1 MRKLNQKRFC
11 LLGLLFIFL
20 SCAKTEWLNS
30 RQGSVSLNII
40 QDKESNQRQTPDL
53 SIQSFT
59 INILDDQ
66 DEIVRSFDRYDQ
78 VDEQIYLSV
87 GQYKVHAFSEV
98 MEEAAFD
105 MPTYEGFKSFNIN
118 DLSNTQ
124 VNVVCTLSN
133 VKVSTT
139 FSDNFKE
146 IFPKAYVVVQNE
158 SGALTFSNEESRSG
172 YFDVSSMLVTVYT
185 INDEDKERVLL
196 TYRVDDVAARDHL
209 IFNFNTEEGDT
220 GIDIEVDES
229 TDYKEIHFTIPQDW
243 LEMDLPTMDSDTDL
257 EAPIEFVEG
266 TTTPL
271 DLTFEVPGSI
281 TQLIM
286 VVDDP
291 EMLKTGW
298 PKMINFADL
307 SESEKTFLVGKGIT
321 YSDKILGE
329 TSASISLTEGLK
341 YFLSDENQS
350 KDYQIHFLIQDYF
363 FPEVDLPV
371 DIKVNPAVL
380 HASINSYETWSYST
394 DIHVNV
400 EEGNPDFVGIAYK
413 EKSGDVWLKNT
424 TPISQIDKDL
434 VFNVAGLKDN
444 VEYEFKAVQNLNS
457 SSIAEVK
464 TEEALAIPNQ
474 DFEEWVVEKLSTG
487 PFSYSLYLHHPWGDK
502 SNSPWATINEI
513 TTEHNGWWTYA
524 YNSLSNTVRDEDRH
538 SGNYSAK
545 LSTVGYGYGS
555 TNAGGASVVK
565 KRAAAELFL
574 GDFNASSKTRTYG
587 IPFASRPIALKG
599 FFKYQPYKEDQFII
613 EVSVENRDGG
623 NVTVLDHKEF
633 INGDNQNQFKEF
645 NIPIDYTQPF
655 KATHLTINIKS
666 TTKPEGE
673 LETEPRD
680 GKHLGSELW
689 VDQLSFE
696 YK

>member
-1 MRKLNQKRFC
+1 MSKLNFRRFC
-11 LLGLLFIFL
+11 LFGLLFIFL
-20 SCAKTEWLNS
+20 SCTKTEWLECRS
-30 RQGSVSLNII
+30 GSVSLKLTQEN
-40 QDKESNQRQTPDL
+40 ESNLRQTPDL

-59 INILDDQ
+59 INIKDDQ
-66 DEIVRSFDRYDQ
+66 DEIVKSFDRYDE
-78 VDEQIYLSV
+78 VDEQIYLAV
-87 GQYKVHAFSEV
+87 GKYKAEAFSEI

-105 MPTYEGFKSFNIN
+105 SPTYAGIKSFEIN

-124 VNVVCTLSN
+124 VNVVCALSN
-133 VKVSTT
+133 IKVSTT

-146 IFPKAYVVVQNE
+146 VFPKAYALVQNE
-158 SGALTFSNEESRSG
+158 SGNLHFTNEESRSG
-172 YFDVSSMLVTVYT
+172 YFNVSSLLVTVYT
-185 INDEDKERVLL
+185 LTDENKERVLL
-196 TYRVDDVAARDHL
+196 THRVDEVAPRDHY

-271 DLTFEVPGSI
+271 NLTFEVPGSI

-286 VVDDP
+286 VVDDA
-291 EMLKTGW
+291 EMLQRGW
-298 PKMINFADL
+298 PKMINLADL
-307 SESEKTFLVGKGIT
+307 SESEKTFLAEKGIT
-321 YSDKILGE
+321 YSDKIHGE

-371 DIKVNPAVL
+371 NIKVNPAIL
-380 HASINSYETWSYST
+380 HASINDYETWSHSS
-394 DIHVNV
+394 DVHVNV

-413 EKSGDVWLKNT
+413 EKSGDVWLKNM

-434 VFNVAGLKDN
+434 VFNVSGLKDN

-457 SSIAEVK
+457 SSIAEAK
-464 TEEALAIPNQ
+464 TEEDLGIPNH
-474 DFEEWVVEKLSTG
+474 DFEDWVLERFGIISQV
-487 PFSYSLYLHHPWGDK
+487 YLHHVWNSKNG
-502 SNSPWATINEI
+502 SPWATVNE
-513 TTEHNGWWTYA
+513 TTTGHRGTFT
-524 YNSLSNTVRDEDRH
+524 NSPYETLSSTVRDGDAK

-545 LSTVGYGYGS
+545 LYTVGYGKGS
-555 TNAGGASVVK
+555 KAGNPVHK
-565 KRAAAELFL
+565 AAAELFL
-574 GDFNASSKTRTYG
+574 GEYNKSSKTRTYG
-587 IPFASRPIALKG
+587 IPFISRPVALKG
-599 FFKYQPYKEDQFII
+599 FYKYQPFNDDQFII
-613 EVSVENRDGG
+613 EVTVENRDGG
-623 NVTVLDHKEF
+623 NVTVLAHKEF
-633 INGDNQNQFKEF
+633 IESESFYDFKEF
-645 NIPIDYTQPF
+645 NIPLEYTLPL

-666 TTKPEGE
+666 TTKSEGE
-673 LETEPRD
+673 LETESRD
-680 GKHLGSELW
+680 GKNLGSELL
-689 VDQLSFE
+689 VDQLSLE